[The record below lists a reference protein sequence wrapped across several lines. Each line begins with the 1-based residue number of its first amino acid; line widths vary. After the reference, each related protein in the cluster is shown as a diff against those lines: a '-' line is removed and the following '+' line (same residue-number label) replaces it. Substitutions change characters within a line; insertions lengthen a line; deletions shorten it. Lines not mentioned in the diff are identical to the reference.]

1 MDGKLIENND
11 QQKYPCIKFTLLG
24 DEKVGKTTI
33 TKIFYENNDSKEYQQ
48 TLGTDTYKINYLVHD
63 QTIVIK
69 LIDTSSD
76 KRFTTI
82 IQNELKKTNI
92 AFLIFDITKKNSFI
106 SLNNWID
113 LVLSSE
119 KSEISLILIGNKY
132 DLENQ
137 REVTEEEIEKFYKE
151 KKLRYYKT
159 SYSNKK
165 DIIKIFK
172 DLIFDLIEDYNSD
185 NNILAKTSV
194 LGVDSILNV
203 SEEFSN
209 FTENKNN
216 KKIKEK
222 KSCCT

>member
-209 FTENKNN
+209 FTEMKNN

-222 KSCCT
+222 KSCC

>member
-1 MDGKLIENND
+1 MN
-11 QQKYPCIKFTLLG
+11 
-24 DEKVGKTTI
+24 
-33 TKIFYENNDSKEYQQ
+33 
-48 TLGTDTYKINYLVHD
+48 D

-76 KRFTTI
+76 KRFNTI

-92 AFLIFDITKKNSFI
+92 AFLIFDITKKNYFI

-113 LVLSSE
+113 LVRSSE

-209 FTENKNN
+209 FTEMKNN

-222 KSCCT
+222 KSCC